1 MGAKGTVEVDFGS
14 GGTHATVN
22 VTGQTGILSG
32 SLVEAWLMPIAT
44 ADHSADEHIIAQHEL
59 RVVAGPPSAG
69 IGFTIH
75 ALYQAP
81 NEPLTAPAPS
91 TFRSVAGTVYGGT
104 EPSLGGRAKR
114 VRGRFTIGWVW
125 S

>member
-1 MGAKGTVEVDFGS
+1 MGAKGTAEVDFGS

-22 VTGQTGILSG
+22 VTGQTNILSG
-32 SLVEAWLMPIAT
+32 SLVEAWLMPVAT
-44 ADHSADEHIIAQHEL
+44 ASHSADEHVIAAHEL

-69 IGFTIH
+69 VGFTIH

-81 NEPLTAPAPS
+81 PEPLTAPTPS
-91 TFRSVAGTVYGGT
+91 KFRPAATTVHGGT
-104 EPSLGGRAKR
+104 KPSLGGTVKR
-114 VRGRFTIGWVW
+114 VRGAFTVGWVW